1 MTQTIQRLYVI
12 VSSLSIYKC
21 LHSHHSEIQHNVNDM
36 TKDMNSGITV
46 YFYLC
51 ADSKNKVLFAEAR
64 LSKQYP
70 FVIHVITVQIQHYS
84 EQSNVQI
91 HHSQIKA
98 RLPKH

>member
-1 MTQTIQRLYVI
+1 M
-12 VSSLSIYKC
+12 K
-21 LHSHHSEIQHNVNDM
+21 
-36 TKDMNSGITV
+36 KDMNSGITI
-46 YFYLC
+46 YIYLC

-70 FVIHVITVQIQHYS
+70 FVICVITVEIQYYS

-98 RLPKH
+98 KLAKH

>member
-1 MTQTIQRLYVI
+1 
-12 VSSLSIYKC
+12 
-21 LHSHHSEIQHNVNDM
+21 
-36 TKDMNSGITV
+36 MNSGITV

-51 ADSKNKVLFAEAR
+51 ADSKKSKVLFAEAR

-91 HHSQIKA
+91 HHNQIKA